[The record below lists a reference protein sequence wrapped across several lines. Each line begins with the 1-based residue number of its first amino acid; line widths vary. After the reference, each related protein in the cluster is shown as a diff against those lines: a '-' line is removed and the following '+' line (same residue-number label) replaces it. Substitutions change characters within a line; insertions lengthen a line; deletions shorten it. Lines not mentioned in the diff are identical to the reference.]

1 VRNALEVIY
10 VGIAE
15 LTPYARNARVHNKKQ
30 GRKLDSL
37 LRRYGQVAP
46 ILVDDNN
53 VIVDGHAV
61 YDAMKSLGEAQIA
74 AVVVAN
80 RDPAEIRA
88 LRLALN
94 RVAQD
99 SAWDQDLLR
108 DELKELLELGF
119 DLELSGFDSVEID
132 MALAIDEPAGDAVE
146 AELEADL
153 EPPGEPYVSRGD
165 LFQLGQHLVACG
177 DARDAALLQGLLG
190 ERKATVVF
198 TDPPYNVKVDG
209 FISGLGR
216 TRHAEFAMAAGEMT
230 REAFITFLSEAIAA
244 VQPCLGD
251 GAILFA
257 AIDWRHALELQLA
270 AERQGLEHKNTCI
283 WVKTNGGMGTFY
295 RSRHEF
301 FLVFK
306 AGDRPHQNHFELG
319 QHGRTRTNVWEYAG
333 MNTFAKSRMDLLQA
347 HPTVKPTSLIA
358 DALRD
363 VSRRGDVVIDPF
375 LGSGSTLIAA
385 EEVGRACVGV
395 ELEPGYVEVAIRR
408 WQKRTGRDA
417 VNIKTGETFDDFI
430 AQKRAAMGERIG
442 RGDASEAYDNTGTAC
457 D

>member
-1 VRNALEVIY
+1 
-10 VGIAE
+10 
-15 LTPYARNARVHNKKQ
+15 
-30 GRKLDSL
+30 
-37 LRRYGQVAP
+37 
-46 ILVDDNN
+46 
-53 VIVDGHAV
+53 
-61 YDAMKSLGEAQIA
+61 
-74 AVVVAN
+74 
-80 RDPAEIRA
+80 
-88 LRLALN
+88 
-94 RVAQD
+94 
-99 SAWDQDLLR
+99 
-108 DELKELLELGF
+108 
-119 DLELSGFDSVEID
+119 
-132 MALAIDEPAGDAVE
+132 
-146 AELEADL
+146 
-153 EPPGEPYVSRGD
+153 
-165 LFQLGQHLVACG
+165 
-177 DARDAALLQGLLG
+177 
-190 ERKATVVF
+190 
-198 TDPPYNVKVDG
+198 
-209 FISGLGR
+209 
-216 TRHAEFAMAAGEMT
+216 MAAGEMT

-442 RGDASEAYDNTGTAC
+442 RGDASEAYDAGDC
-457 D
+457 V